1 MALVNQYHF
10 ARFEQTTLFSQKN
23 SKSSIWLERDDF
35 YGKTDTIGPKHH
47 VGPKANQIIGGYVP
61 RTHDPVNHISISHCA
76 KHVRIEDANK
86 R

>member
-1 MALVNQYHF
+1 MSDTHIFTFWQ
-10 ARFEQTTLFSQKN
+10 EPPEITKN
-23 SKSSIWLERDDF
+23 SKSSIWVERDDF
-35 YGKTDTIGPKHH
+35 YGKTDTFEPKQH

-86 R
+86 G